1 MDVHVC
7 FPSLELV
14 DGRRVDEVDSIL
26 IDESR
31 TPLIISG
38 ATEDKSD
45 QYFVCDGFVKT
56 LTKSDYELD
65 EKNKNVILTDKG
77 IDKIEKLAEQKK
89 IQASEKKDDIGFNSF
104 FKYGWKRFYL
114 KWYDAKHP
122 SAEKL
127 CPKSV
132 SILKTVPTVKAAMFA
147 ELPSGGKLNPHRD
160 PYAGSLRYHLGLD
173 TPNSEDNIMIDEI
186 FGPILPILTFNCQ
199 DDIDEIINKNP
210 NPLALYVFTKSKEFE
225 EKIINR
231 YKFGGGAVNDTI
243 VHLANPKLPFGGI
256 GNSGYGSYH
265 GKYSF
270 ELFTHNKSIV
280 KRATWYDNKL
290 MSF

>member
-1 MDVHVC
+1 
-7 FPSLELV
+7 
-14 DGRRVDEVDSIL
+14 
-26 IDESR
+26 
-31 TPLIISG
+31 
-38 ATEDKSD
+38 
-45 QYFVCDGFVKT
+45 
-56 LTKSDYELD
+56 
-65 EKNKNVILTDKG
+65 
-77 IDKIEKLAEQKK
+77 
-89 IQASEKKDDIGFNSF
+89 
-104 FKYGWKRFYL
+104 
-114 KWYDAKHP
+114 
-122 SAEKL
+122 
-127 CPKSV
+127 
-132 SILKTVPTVKAAMFA
+132 
-147 ELPSGGKLNPHRD
+147 
-160 PYAGSLRYHLGLD
+160 
-173 TPNSEDNIMIDEI
+173 MIDEI

-210 NPLALYVFTKSKEFE
+210 NPLALYVFTKIKEFE

-290 MSF
+290 RYAPYAKKFSLMKKIIKYFG